1 MVLITLRKLPERCF
15 LSILAVLAVQVSQIL
30 MVGLQVQGMVEL
42 EALEGMEHVLE
53 WHMVTCTSLNTLD
66 VEAEARG
73 DWVEG

>member
-1 MVLITLRKLPERCF
+1 
-15 LSILAVLAVQVSQIL
+15 

-42 EALEGMEHVLE
+42 EALEGMEHALE
-53 WHMVTCTSLNTLD
+53 WHTVTCTNLNTLD